1 MPASLSLSD
10 IGEGGIGGND
20 LLPPAEEPTVA
31 VEEDD
36 GVIGVERSEEDIEPE
51 VAIVAVPPAAVDA
64 VLVSLELRLVFDA
77 VNEGVS
83 RDSLAFGSSNLVY
96 RPIDGLLITYVAPTS
111 INQSPSRS
119 SNKPMVRT
127 YLMLPYC
134 LPQFICNHIKH
145 LLVVIRGDC

>member
-36 GVIGVERSEEDIEPE
+36 GVIGKRSEEDIE
-51 VAIVAVPPAAVDA
+51 VAVVAVPATAVDA
-64 VLVSLELRLVFDA
+64 VLVLLELRLVFDA

-96 RPIDGLLITYVAPTS
+96 RPIDGLLITYVAPTRIS
-111 INQSPSRS
+111 QSPSRS

-127 YLMLPYC
+127 YLMLSYC
-134 LPQFICNHIKH
+134 LP
-145 LLVVIRGDC
+145 

>member
-10 IGEGGIGGND
+10 IGEGGTGGDD

-31 VEEDD
+31 VVEDD

-51 VAIVAVPPAAVDA
+51 IVVVTVPPAAVDV

-83 RDSLAFGSSNLVY
+83 RDSLAFGSSSLVY

-111 INQSPSRS
+111 VSQSPSRS
-119 SNKPMVRT
+119 SNKPMIRT
-127 YLMLPYC
+127 YLMLSYC
-134 LPQFICNHIKH
+134 LS
-145 LLVVIRGDC
+145 

>member
-31 VEEDD
+31 VEE
-36 GVIGVERSEEDIEPE
+36 GVIGKRSEEDIE
-51 VAIVAVPPAAVDA
+51 VAVVAVPATAVDA
-64 VLVSLELRLVFDA
+64 VLVLLELRLVFDA

-96 RPIDGLLITYVAPTS
+96 RPIDGLLITYEAPTS
-111 INQSPSRS
+111 ISQSPSRS

-127 YLMLPYC
+127 YLMLSYC
-134 LPQFICNHIKH
+134 LP
-145 LLVVIRGDC
+145 

>member
-36 GVIGVERSEEDIEPE
+36 GVIGKRSEEDIEPE
-51 VAIVAVPPAAVDA
+51 VAVVAVPATAVDA
-64 VLVSLELRLVFDA
+64 VLVLLELRLVFDA

-127 YLMLPYC
+127 YLMLSYC
-134 LPQFICNHIKH
+134 LP
-145 LLVVIRGDC
+145 